1 MTMDN
6 FIENAIRQKN
16 FNIIDWEKVDD
27 YIYYETMI
35 KILEKNRTDLF
46 KMYDKQV
53 LSIDKFDEN
62 WSVVRMVIDCNAF
75 NIIPEII
82 SLIKIKDVEYL
93 ISNIINNQDET
104 KYNILE
110 TFIKYQVKLCGNEPK
125 KFRTKDI
132 INDLF
137 GINYLE
143 CNVISSFVLN
153 CINKDLTDLDK
164 KVFNLIVDKNNI
176 NYMAQNQIYNLYGS
190 EPPLHLA
197 INFSASKELINLLLE
212 NGANIYQCNFMGL
225 STFDL
230 ANYKDYSKELNLK
243 N

>member
-1 MTMDN
+1 MDN
-6 FIENAIRQKN
+6 IIENAIYQKN
-16 FNIIDWEKVDD
+16 FDLINWNKFDD
-27 YIYYETMI
+27 SIYYETMI
-35 KILEKNRTDLF
+35 KILEKNSIDFF
-46 KMYDKQV
+46 KIYAEQV
-53 LSIDKFDEN
+53 LSIDNFDKN
-62 WSVVRMVIDCNAF
+62 WSIVKMVIDYNAF

-82 SLIKIKDVEYL
+82 SLVRIKDIEYL
-93 ISNIINNQDET
+93 ISDIIKNQDET
-104 KYNILE
+104 KYEILK

-125 KFRTKDI
+125 KIRTKDI

-143 CNVISSFVLN
+143 CNVISSFVMN
-153 CINKDLTDLDK
+153 CINKNLTELDK

-176 NYMAQNQIYNLYGS
+176 NYMAQNQIYNLYGP

-197 INFSASKELINLLLE
+197 INFNASKELINLLLE

-230 ANYKDYSKELNLK
+230 ANCKDYSKELNLK